1 MKKIDLNFHN
11 CYHGGIHSAKDHT
24 LVKIDFS
31 SNINPLGIS
40 NNVIKSLKKN
50 IHLSYIYPDPNCTE
64 LKKDILKYLDCN
76 IDESHNII
84 IGNGATELI
93 HYFSSSFVKKKTIIP
108 SPTFCE
114 YESASRRKGL
124 K

>member
-40 NNVIKSLKKN
+40 DNVIKSF
-50 IHLSYIYPDPNCTE
+50 IIYLS
-64 LKKDILKYLDCN
+64 
-76 IDESHNII
+76 
-84 IGNGATELI
+84 
-93 HYFSSSFVKKKTIIP
+93 
-108 SPTFCE
+108 
-114 YESASRRKGL
+114 
-124 K
+124 